1 MSMTGAVKLH
11 ASAYDEGGV
20 TCSRSGTAPD
30 HHGSPVRACST
41 SVPTSIRTPVSSLG
55 ELREGVVRRG
65 RPGGDPFRPGS
76 AL

>member
-11 ASAYDEGGV
+11 ASAYDEGGG
-20 TCSRSGTAPD
+20 TRSRSGTAPD
-30 HHGSPVRACST
+30 HHGSPVPARGAPRSREHPDPA
-41 SVPTSIRTPVSSLG
+41 VLR

-65 RPGGDPFRPGS
+65 RPGGDPFLAGS